1 MLPAPKLGID
11 SESRIPQISTDNLD
25 DAGDADYDA
34 GMRRPDPEFVKDPPE
49 TREVRWSAF
58 ALAEAGSK

>member
-34 GMRRPDPEFVKDPPE
+34 SMRRLAHEFVK
-49 TREVRWSAF
+49 
-58 ALAEAGSK
+58 ALRKRAKYAGLFCTGGS